1 MAADFYIVTQ
11 YPTVEYLG
19 GNQTRNVV
27 AVGYTIRAYN
37 LYFEAR
43 IPTSIYSATQVNDY
57 GIGYTGTITSLM
69 QIPGVIDG
77 YWSQAPT
84 AGGELEDQ
92 LTLTV
97 ASTSGNSSATI
108 TVPARRWA
116 VSDVEP
122 QVSEL
127 VTDLNAGEAV

>member
-1 MAADFYIVTQ
+1 MAADFTVVTQ

-19 GNQTRNVV
+19 GNQTRDVV
-27 AVGYTIRAYN
+27 AVGYTITAYN

-43 IPTSIYSATQVNDY
+43 IPTSVYTAVQVKDY
-57 GIGYTGTITSLM
+57 GIGYTGTITSLL
-69 QIPGVIDG
+69 QIPGVTDG
-77 YWSQAPT
+77 FWSQAPT

-97 ASTSGNSSATI
+97 TSASGNSSATL
-108 TVPARRWA
+108 TVPASRWA

-122 QVSEL
+122 S
-127 VTDLNAGEAV
+127 VTKLLDELNAGEAV